1 MPKGVGYASPGEDKK
16 KSHNSHGLVNEMGSP
31 DPAAKEIENLRKERV
46 KGADALKPGG
56 AFGLRKYLNF
66 RRLLKRKKKD

>member
-1 MPKGVGYASPGEDKK
+1 MALHKK
-16 KSHNSHGLVNEMGSP
+16 KNSHGLVNEMGST
-31 DPAAKEIENLRKERV
+31 DPGAKEIENIKRERL

-56 AFGLRKYLNF
+56 IFGLRKYLNF